1 MKKVTMSVVALTIAM
16 MSYGQSTQCNGLTKD
31 SVGCKNT
38 TKTEVKLCY
47 LHNPNYEKVVVNTTV
62 VWKCE
67 VTDSYGI
74 THVNYFETELLAS
87 KWVYYIWEN
96 EDNKVDK
103 DDLMSNAIAECV
115 QMDIDR
121 GVEPSL
127 D

>member
-1 MKKVTMSVVALTIAM
+1 MSKRNCNISKKQNAKMWT
-16 MSYGQSTQCNGLTKD
+16 
-31 SVGCKNT
+31 
-38 TKTEVKLCY
+38 
-47 LHNPNYEKVVVNTTV
+47 
-62 VWKCE
+62 CE

-74 THVNYFETELLAS
+74 THVNYFETEEDAS

-103 DDLMSNAIAECV
+103 DDLMSKAIAECI
-115 QMDIDR
+115 QMDEER

>member
-1 MKKVTMSVVALTIAM
+1 MSKRNVNIRKRVIAKM
-16 MSYGQSTQCNGLTKD
+16 
-31 SVGCKNT
+31 
-38 TKTEVKLCY
+38 
-47 LHNPNYEKVVVNTTV
+47 
-62 VWKCE
+62 WKCE

-87 KWVYYIWEN
+87 KWVYYMWEN
-96 EDNKVDK
+96 EDNVVDK
-103 DDLMSNAIAECV
+103 DDLMSKAIAECI

>member
-1 MKKVTMSVVALTIAM
+1 MKKVLGIIVIAIILA
-16 MSYGQSTQCNGLTKD
+16 SCGSTRPYHA
-31 SVGCKNT
+31 S
-38 TKTEVKLCY
+38 
-47 LHNPNYEKVVVNTTV
+47 
-62 VWKCE
+62 
-67 VTDSYGI
+67 GI

>member
-1 MKKVTMSVVALTIAM
+1 MSKRNCNISKKLNATM
-16 MSYGQSTQCNGLTKD
+16 
-31 SVGCKNT
+31 
-38 TKTEVKLCY
+38 
-47 LHNPNYEKVVVNTTV
+47 
-62 VWKCE
+62 WKCE

-96 EDNKVDK
+96 EDNKVNS
-103 DDLMSNAIAECV
+103 DDLMSNAIAECA

>member
-1 MKKVTMSVVALTIAM
+1 MSKRNVEISKSNGTM
-16 MSYGQSTQCNGLTKD
+16 
-31 SVGCKNT
+31 
-38 TKTEVKLCY
+38 
-47 LHNPNYEKVVVNTTV
+47 
-62 VWKCE
+62 WKCE

-74 THVNYFETELLAS
+74 THVNYWETQEQAS
-87 KWVYYIWEN
+87 RWTYYIWEN

-115 QMDIDR
+115 KMDEER

>member
-1 MKKVTMSVVALTIAM
+1 MSKRNVEISKSNGTM
-16 MSYGQSTQCNGLTKD
+16 
-31 SVGCKNT
+31 
-38 TKTEVKLCY
+38 
-47 LHNPNYEKVVVNTTV
+47 
-62 VWKCE
+62 WKCE

-74 THVNYFETELLAS
+74 THVNYWETPEEAS
-87 KWVYYIWEN
+87 RWTYYIWEN

-103 DDLMSNAIAECV
+103 DDLMSKAIAECV

>member
-1 MKKVTMSVVALTIAM
+1 MSKRNVEISKSNGTM
-16 MSYGQSTQCNGLTKD
+16 
-31 SVGCKNT
+31 
-38 TKTEVKLCY
+38 
-47 LHNPNYEKVVVNTTV
+47 
-62 VWKCE
+62 WKCE

-74 THVNYFETELLAS
+74 THVNYWETQEQAS
-87 KWVYYIWEN
+87 KWTYYIWEN

-103 DDLMSNAIAECV
+103 DELLSNAIAECV

>member
-1 MKKVTMSVVALTIAM
+1 MNKRNVKISKACV
-16 MSYGQSTQCNGLTKD
+16 K
-31 SVGCKNT
+31 CKWT
-38 TKTEVKLCY
+38 
-47 LHNPNYEKVVVNTTV
+47 
-62 VWKCE
+62 CE

-74 THVNYFETELLAS
+74 THVNYFETEEEAS
-87 KWVYYIWEN
+87 KWTYYIWEN

>member
-1 MKKVTMSVVALTIAM
+1 MSKRNVKISKSNGTM
-16 MSYGQSTQCNGLTKD
+16 
-31 SVGCKNT
+31 
-38 TKTEVKLCY
+38 
-47 LHNPNYEKVVVNTTV
+47 
-62 VWKCE
+62 WKCE

-74 THVNYFETELLAS
+74 THVNYWETQEQAS
-87 KWVYYIWEN
+87 KWTYYIWEN

-115 QMDIDR
+115 QMDEER

>member
-1 MKKVTMSVVALTIAM
+1 MSKRNCNISKKLNATM
-16 MSYGQSTQCNGLTKD
+16 
-31 SVGCKNT
+31 
-38 TKTEVKLCY
+38 
-47 LHNPNYEKVVVNTTV
+47 
-62 VWKCE
+62 WKCE

-74 THVNYFETELLAS
+74 THVNYWETQEQAS
-87 KWVYYIWEN
+87 RWTYYIWEN

-115 QMDIDR
+115 KMDEER